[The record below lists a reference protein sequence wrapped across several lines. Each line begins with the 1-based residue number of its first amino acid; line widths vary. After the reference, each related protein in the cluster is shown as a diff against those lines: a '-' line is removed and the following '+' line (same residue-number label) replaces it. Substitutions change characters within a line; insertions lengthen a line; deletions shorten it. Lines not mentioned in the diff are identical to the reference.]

1 MTVDT
6 QTVIMDE
13 KNPRTSDSSL
23 TKEEAGIVEEQW
35 DKAAERAYGTLPSLS
50 VLSTLTSGLTP
61 RSPQTRLLPPALPLN
76 HVLLQQRGPQQPR
89 QRKNRRHGQG
99 SRVQGRAVQSFD
111 FAVLHSERTVR
122 FAAEYVDEEV
132 EWEGYVAE
140 L

>member
-1 MTVDT
+1 MAIDT

-13 KNPRTSDSSL
+13 KNPRTSDTSL
-23 TKEEAGIVEEQW
+23 SKEEAGIVEEQW
-35 DKAAERAYGTLPSLS
+35 DKAAERAYGTLPPLCSLS
-50 VLSTLTSGLTP
+50 LQSQLTS

-89 QRKNRRHGQG
+89 QRKDRRHGQG
-99 SRVQGRAVQSFD
+99 SRVQGRAVQSAD
-111 FAVLHSERTVR
+111 FAVLHSERVVR